1 MKMKKRLLMYF
12 KDRMILVLLTLCI
25 ASGAAASAVYAKYV
39 KSFDSE
45 VGVNIVGYGDIEV
58 AVEKQTDGSYTIK
71 HDEGSNI
78 PAYIRFAIIVNWKGT
93 DGLWYVDPSDVVYNV
108 PNAQLLDGYY
118 YCVYE
123 GSAKIS
129 PRTESN
135 PGTEINGIT
144 VTTTAEPP
152 VDGYEFYVQIVAEA
166 IQCMPANAVEDAWG
180 VTFNGTNWVKSTVP
194 IG

>member
-1 MKMKKRLLMYF
+1 MKMKKRLLMYI

-71 HDEGSNI
+71 HGGDSNI
-78 PAYIRFAIIVNWKGT
+78 PAYIRFTVVTNWKQI
-93 DGLWYVDPSDVVYNV
+93 DGDALWYQAPNV
-108 PNAQLLDGYY
+108 IVTAPNAQQLSDGYY
-118 YCVYE
+118 YCVVD
-123 GSAKIS
+123 GSAKIAL
-129 PRTESN
+129 
-135 PGTEINGIT
+135 GTVVSGIE
-144 VTTTAEPP
+144 VTAETAP
-152 VDGYEFYVQIVAEA
+152 DGYELNVQILAEA

-180 VTFNGTNWVKSTVP
+180 VTFDGTNWVKK
-194 IG
+194 

>member
-1 MKMKKRLLMYF
+1 MKMKKRLLMYI

-45 VGVNIVGYGDIEV
+45 VGVNIVGYGDLELEV
-58 AVEKQTDGSYTIK
+58 VKNGDGSYTIQ
-71 HDEGSNI
+71 HGEGSNI
-78 PAYIRFAIIVNWKGT
+78 PAYIRFAIIVNWKGG

-118 YCVYE
+118 YCVYN

-129 PRTESN
+129 P
-135 PGTEINGIT
+135 GTVLDGIT
-144 VTTTAEPP
+144 VTTEETAP
-152 VDGYEFYVQIVAEA
+152 DGYDEFYVQIVAEA

-180 VTFNGTNWVKSTVP
+180 VTFDGTNWVKK
-194 IG
+194 

>member
-1 MKMKKRLLMYF
+1 MKMKKRLLMYI

-45 VGVNIVGYGDIEV
+45 VGVTIVGYGDIEI
-58 AVEKQTDGSYTIK
+58 AVKKETNGSYTIK
-71 HDEGSNI
+71 HGDDSNI
-78 PAYIRFAIIVNWKGT
+78 PAYIRFAIIVNWKGA
-93 DGLWYVDPSDVVYNV
+93 DGVWYVDPSDVNYSV

-118 YCVYE
+118 YCVHE
-123 GSAKIS
+123 GSAKIGL
-129 PRTESN
+129 
-135 PGTEINGIT
+135 GTEIKDIV
-144 VTTTAEPP
+144 VTTTAAPP
-152 VDGYEFYVQIVAEA
+152 AEGYEFHVQILAEA

-180 VTFNGTNWVKSTVP
+180 VKFDGTNWVKSTAP

>member
-1 MKMKKRLLMYF
+1 MKMKKRLLMYI

-45 VGVNIVGYGDIEV
+45 VGVTIVGYGDIEV

-71 HDEGSNI
+71 HGGDSNI
-78 PAYIRFAIIVNWKGT
+78 PAYIRFAIIVNWKGA
-93 DGLWYVDPSDVVYNV
+93 DGVWYVDPSDVNYSV

-118 YCVYE
+118 YCVHE
-123 GSAKIS
+123 GSAKIDL
-129 PRTESN
+129 
-135 PGTEINGIT
+135 GTEIKDIV
-144 VTTTAEPP
+144 VTPTTEPP
-152 VDGYEFYVQIVAEA
+152 IEGYEFHVQILAEA

-180 VTFNGTNWVKSTVP
+180 VTFDGTNWVKK
-194 IG
+194 

>member
-1 MKMKKRLLMYF
+1 MKMKKRLLMYI

-45 VGVNIVGYGDIEV
+45 VGVTIVGYGDIEV

-71 HDEGSNI
+71 HGDDSNI
-78 PAYIRFAIIVNWKGT
+78 PAYIRFAIIVNWKGA
-93 DGLWYVDPSDVVYNV
+93 DGVWYVDPS
-108 PNAQLLDGYY
+108 DGYY
-118 YCVYE
+118 YCVYD
-123 GSAKIS
+123 GSAKIGL
-129 PRTESN
+129 
-135 PGTEINGIT
+135 GTEIKDIV
-144 VTTTAEPP
+144 VTTTADPP
-152 VDGYEFYVQIVAEA
+152 AEGYEFNVQILAEA

-180 VTFNGTNWVKSTVP
+180 VKFDGTNWVKSTVP